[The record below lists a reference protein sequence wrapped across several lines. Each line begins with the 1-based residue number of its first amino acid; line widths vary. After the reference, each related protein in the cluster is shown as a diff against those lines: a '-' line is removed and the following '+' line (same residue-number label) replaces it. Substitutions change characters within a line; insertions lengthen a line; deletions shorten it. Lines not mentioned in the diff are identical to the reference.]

1 MELTEWLAIT
11 ARFNGGTFVEGFMG
25 VSHEQFDSAH
35 QKKQA
40 DRTEV
45 GQKFFDLWQHH
56 YSNHNRTPILDFADV
71 TAVRGSFRYLGKG
84 VKLGAAD
91 RIVCWYKPKKC
102 GEISGHLWRSGHQGC
117 QLPGSSIARIG
128 GIPLG
133 SIGHS
138 S

>member
-11 ARFNGGTFVEGFMG
+11 ARFNGGTFVEDFMG
-25 VSHEQFDSAH
+25 VSHEKFNAAH

-71 TAVRGSFRYLGKG
+71 TAVRGSFRYLGNG
-84 VKLGAAD
+84 VNLGAAD
-91 RIVCWYKPKKC
+91 RIVCWYKPKNAEKYRVIY
-102 GEISGHLWRSGHQGC
+102 GDLAIKDVSSQD
-117 QLPGSSIARIG
+117 LPLPVLEAS
-128 GIPLG
+128 
-133 SIGHS
+133 H
-138 S
+138 